1 MATQIHDIKQIS
13 GNSMQ
18 WNLKVRVVRM
28 WVMPDRFKPEIPYS
42 IELVLQDS
50 KGDRIHASIGKYV
63 VKFFR
68 NKIHELRLYRMNYF
82 VVGPNN
88 LKLRT
93 TAHNLGLTFTQK
105 TFVEETND
113 PSFHMNI
120 FNLRSFDQL
129 TNQHD
134 VDQTE
139 LLDVVGQVVTYEDVK
154 TYKQGDNQSVF
165 INVVLEDDQR
175 NRILATLWSELVDQ
189 IQHHLNESTD
199 EPLIVVFQHM
209 KAQKFRGNYSVRS
222 CWYQTKI
229 WINST
234 LPQSIDFKSRLL
246 AARQSNFERIT
257 QTSSQQSYSVRDELD
272 KGIVLFKTIRDLVQ
286 CTQECSYW
294 IAAKLVNLELD
305 QGWSYLACNKCSRK
319 VDKVEN
325 KYFCKKCNEEE
336 FSFTHRYRLQVRV
349 MDGTAFISLL
359 LWNREAMQLIGK
371 SAKELKERLLETS
384 IADAD
389 CSYPSE
395 LDDILYKKF
404 MFKVIV
410 KQENIESQVEVYKVL
425 KLTDDDDLLKE
436 YNHSLFDD
444 TITDPQFFDGQSSS
458 GDKLFGDLMA
468 ETQLKSVLQTPIEKS
483 VSESGSSVLEDGDA
497 CNAKISPLKTYDKK
511 TRSAN
516 KASAVGPDDDF
527 NSQLSSNKVR
537 RVVKKE
543 KNL

>member
-1 MATQIHDIKQIS
+1 
-13 GNSMQ
+13 
-18 WNLKVRVVRM
+18 M
-28 WVMPDRFKPEIPYS
+28 WIMPDRFNPQIPFS

-50 KGDRIHASIGKYV
+50 KGDRIHGTIGKYV
-63 VKFFR
+63 LKFFR

-93 TAHNLGLTFTQK
+93 TTHKLKLTFTQK

-120 FNLRSFDQL
+120 FNLRPFHQL
-129 TNQHD
+129 KNEHD
-134 VDQTE
+134 VDETE

-154 TYKQGDNQSVF
+154 TYNQGDDQSF
-165 INVVLEDDQR
+165 LINVVLEDDQR
-175 NRILATLWSELVDQ
+175 NRIMATLWSELVDQ
-189 IQHHLNESTD
+189 IQHHLNESAD
-199 EPLIVVFQHM
+199 EPVIVVFQHM
-209 KAQKFRGNYSVRS
+209 KPQKYRGNYSVRS

-234 LPQSIDFKSRLL
+234 LPQSIEFKSRLL
-246 AARQSNFERIT
+246 AARQSNIERIT
-257 QTSSQQSYSVRDELD
+257 RTSSQQSYSVTDELD

-286 CTQECSYW
+286 CTQESSYW

-305 QGWSYLACNKCSRK
+305 RGWSYLACNKCSRK
-319 VDKVEN
+319 VEKVEN
-325 KYFCKKCNEEE
+325 KYFCAKCNEEE
-336 FSFTHRYRLQVRV
+336 SFVTHRYRLQVRV

-371 SAKELKERLLETS
+371 SAKELKERLVETS
-384 IADAD
+384 LADAE

-395 LDDILYKKF
+395 MDDILYKKF

-425 KLTDDDDLLKE
+425 KFTDDDDLLKE
-436 YNHSLFDD
+436 YDHTLFEDNMN
-444 TITDPQFFDGQSSS
+444 DPHFLDGQSSS

-468 ETQLKSVLQTPIEKS
+468 ESQLKSVLQTPIEKS
-483 VSESGSSVLEDGDA
+483 VSESGSSVLDDGDA

-516 KASAVGPDDDF
+516 KASAVATDDDF

-543 KNL
+543 KNP

>member
-50 KGDRIHASIGKYV
+50 K
-63 VKFFR
+63 
-68 NKIHELRLYRMNYF
+68 
-82 VVGPNN
+82 
-88 LKLRT
+88 
-93 TAHNLGLTFTQK
+93 
-105 TFVEETND
+105 
-113 PSFHMNI
+113 
-120 FNLRSFDQL
+120 
-129 TNQHD
+129 
-134 VDQTE
+134 
-139 LLDVVGQVVTYEDVK
+139 VVTYEDVK

-371 SAKELKERLLETS
+371 STKELKERLLETS
-384 IADAD
+384 IADVD

-516 KASAVGPDDDF
+516 KTSAVGPDDDF
-527 NSQLSSNKVR
+527 NSQLSSNKR
-537 RVVKKE
+537 FASLRDLLSASLLVVLSFLSHSLLSENFLSVLYVISAEHFVHFK
-543 KNL
+543 

>member
-1 MATQIHDIKQIS
+1 
-13 GNSMQ
+13 
-18 WNLKVRVVRM
+18 
-28 WVMPDRFKPEIPYS
+28 
-42 IELVLQDS
+42 
-50 KGDRIHASIGKYV
+50 
-63 VKFFR
+63 
-68 NKIHELRLYRMNYF
+68 
-82 VVGPNN
+82 
-88 LKLRT
+88 
-93 TAHNLGLTFTQK
+93 
-105 TFVEETND
+105 
-113 PSFHMNI
+113 
-120 FNLRSFDQL
+120 
-129 TNQHD
+129 
-134 VDQTE
+134 
-139 LLDVVGQVVTYEDVK
+139 
-154 TYKQGDNQSVF
+154 
-165 INVVLEDDQR
+165 
-175 NRILATLWSELVDQ
+175 
-189 IQHHLNESTD
+189 
-199 EPLIVVFQHM
+199 M

-444 TITDPQFFDGQSSS
+444 TIKDPQFFDGQSSS